1 MSGQILAQDEPLE
14 APEVLVEGSR
24 SEAITSRPLEEAREE
39 LRSVP
44 GGTTLIDAEEFR
56 AGPTGNLQ
64 DVLEFA
70 PGVYGQN
77 TFGGDENRLSI
88 RGSGISQDFAV
99 KGIRLLRDGL
109 PISEADGDFH
119 SQLVDPLIARY
130 VEVYRGANALQYGA
144 STLGGAI
151 NFVSYTGYTASPLTA
166 RLELGSDSFIR
177 PQLSGGQVLGD
188 SGLDVFASLSGT
200 YYDGFRDH
208 AETRSTRFYGN
219 LGYRHS
225 GRAESRVHVS
235 VQDNNQEL
243 PGSLT
248 KAQLKNDPTQASGFF
263 KAFNSQNDFDR
274 YRIDFQHTIRSREN
288 DRLDFGVFYETQDI
302 FHPLPFFVINEDQN
316 NYGLSLRQELHG
328 RLGARNSRLV
338 WGGTLALGATK
349 IDEFEPLGGGARGA
363 LNVMED
369 SDVLT
374 SDVFAEGQLQVAE
387 SLTVILGAQLAYS
400 ERETDFNR
408 PDPAMS
414 TSIDKDYFGFSPKL
428 GLLWQ
433 AADSVQ
439 VFGNVS
445 RSFEPP
451 IILDF
456 NNTTLGVLDEQT
468 ATTVE
473 VGARGGWGRFNFDLA
488 FYHSWIDDEILSVEI
503 PPLPSGNFTTS
514 NADKTTHSGIELG
527 VDALLPLNWLANDRL
542 RVRAAYTYGRF
553 RFDNDRS
560 FGDNDIPGIPEHFGR
575 VELLYE
581 HPSGFYIGP
590 KLEAA
595 NSYFVDFTNTLET
608 DSYTIFGLRAGYVNR
623 RGLSVYI
630 EARNLEDEA
639 YASNTGIAANASGM
653 DRALFNPG
661 IDRSLF
667 AGIEWKLE

>member
-1 MSGQILAQDEPLE
+1 M
-14 APEVLVEGSR
+14 
-24 SEAITSRPLEEAREE
+24 
-39 LRSVP
+39 
-44 GGTTLIDAEEFR
+44 IDAEEFR

-70 PGVYGQN
+70 PGVYGQDR
-77 TFGGDENRLSI
+77 FGGDEIRLSI
-88 RGSGISQDFAV
+88 RGSGISQPFAV

-177 PQLSGGQVLGD
+177 PQLSGGAVLGG

-208 AETRSTRFYGN
+208 AETHSTRFYGN

-243 PGSLT
+243 PGDLT
-248 KAQLKNDPTQASGFF
+248 KAELKNDPTQASAFF

-274 YRIDFQHTIRSREN
+274 YRVDFQHTIRSEEN
-288 DRLDFGVFYETQDI
+288 DRLDFGAFYETQEID
-302 FHPLPFFVINEDQN
+302 HPLPFYVINEDQD

-328 RLGARNSRLV
+328 RVGTRNSRFV
-338 WGGTLALGATK
+338 WGGTLALGDIK
-349 IDEFEPLGGGARGA
+349 LDEFEPLGGGERGA
-363 LNVMED
+363 LRVMED

-374 SDVFAEGQLQVAE
+374 SDLFAEGQLQVAE
-387 SLTVILGAQLAYS
+387 SFTVILGAQLAYS

-408 PDPAMS
+408 PDPTQS
-414 TSIDKDYFGFSPKL
+414 TSIENDYFGFSPKL

-451 IILDF
+451 
-456 NNTTLGVLDEQT
+456 
-468 ATTVE
+468 
-473 VGARGGWGRFNFDLA
+473 
-488 FYHSWIDDEILSVEI
+488 
-503 PPLPSGNFTTS
+503 
-514 NADKTTHSGIELG
+514 
-527 VDALLPLNWLANDRL
+527 
-542 RVRAAYTYGRF
+542 
-553 RFDNDRS
+553 
-560 FGDNDIPGIPEHFGR
+560 
-575 VELLYE
+575 
-581 HPSGFYIGP
+581 
-590 KLEAA
+590 
-595 NSYFVDFTNTLET
+595 
-608 DSYTIFGLRAGYVNR
+608 
-623 RGLSVYI
+623 
-630 EARNLEDEA
+630 
-639 YASNTGIAANASGM
+639 
-653 DRALFNPG
+653 
-661 IDRSLF
+661 
-667 AGIEWKLE
+667 